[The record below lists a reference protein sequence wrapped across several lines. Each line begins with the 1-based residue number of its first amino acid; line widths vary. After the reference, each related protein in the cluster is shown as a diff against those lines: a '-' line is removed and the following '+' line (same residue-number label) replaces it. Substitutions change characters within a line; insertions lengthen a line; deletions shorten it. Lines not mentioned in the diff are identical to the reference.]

1 MPVSALAS
9 ATRAFV
15 SVLLALAR
23 AYGLTAGANRD
34 SKPEDLLKVY
44 RRLLLKTHPDKGGK
58 KAGLQKLQA
67 AKEKWEKARK
77 ASAAAGRPRA
87 AGETVLSLAQAR
99 RKRKEF
105 RVQALVVLLTYQGI
119 TGMAQ
124 WHRFVAFVKRVLK
137 KWGVRKWGAT
147 LEACETGPL
156 HTHLALEFSETVDR
170 TARSFAFEGLKPNVS
185 SGDYLSEGVNKRRFN
200 QSVNRGMFYMFADDN

>member
-58 KAGLQKLQA
+58 KADLQKLQA

-87 AGETVLSLAQAR
+87 AGETALSLAQAR

-105 RVQALVVLLTYQGI
+105 RVQALVVLLTYQGHH
-119 TGMAQ
+119 
-124 WHRFVAFVKRVLK
+124 WHGPVAP
-137 KWGVRKWGAT
+137 VR
-147 LEACETGPL
+147 
-156 HTHLALEFSETVDR
+156 
-170 TARSFAFEGLKPNVS
+170 GL
-185 SGDYLSEGVNKRRFN
+185 R
-200 QSVNRGMFYMFADDN
+200 

>member
-1 MPVSALAS
+1 MLVSALAS

-15 SVLLALAR
+15 SVLLSLAR

-44 RRLLLKTHPDKGGK
+44 RRLLLKTHPDMGGK
-58 KAGLQKLQA
+58 KADLQKLQA
-67 AKEKWEKARK
+67 ASEKWDTARK
-77 ASAAAGRPRA
+77 ANAAAGRPRA
-87 AGETVLSLAQAR
+87 AGETALAKVAADKR
-99 RKRKEF
+99 RKRKKF
-105 RVQALVVLLTYQGI
+105 RVHALVVLLTYQGVA
-119 TGMAQ
+119 GMAQ

-156 HTHLALEFSETVDR
+156 HAT
-170 TARSFAFEGLKPNVS
+170 S
-185 SGDYLSEGVNKRRFN
+185 SLSSLRRWTGRPAA
-200 QSVNRGMFYMFADDN
+200 SPSRASRPT